1 MTDNRSKSKLSDAH
15 PMNSHSKSTIIIRKQ
30 KDDINN
36 MNSARNSTKAKKG
49 TFREAHKVV
58 HSHAMPKSMFRSSS
72 T

>member
-1 MTDNRSKSKLSDAH
+1 MTDNRSKSKLSDAY

-30 KDDINN
+30 KDINN
-36 MNSARNSTKAKKG
+36 MNSARNSTKANKG

-58 HSHAMPKSMFRSSS
+58 LIHAMPKSMFRSSS